1 MALSIYILNRF
12 WYLTSLRERV
22 SICIL
27 HEGRQCPFFFTAT
40 FLALHGMM
48 AYRKVC
54 LMNEWTLVGQ
64 LASKVIQLWSSFATL
79 MLMQS
84 LQMIPFK
91 NLRQDKSIES
101 VLLQNITVII
111 GNFTCHRKLAV
122 IYQLSR
128 TWSCLIRWKITK
140 WYKSTVCH
148 YNMHSLLF
156 FLTTAEFSKVL
167 TYLNVNYLTSKTGIW
182 VTCFHVELELIYIII
197 FVC

>member
-12 WYLTSLRERV
+12 WYLTSLRAYV

-40 FLALHGMM
+40 FLALHGKQ

-54 LMNEWTLVGQ
+54 LMNEWTLIGQ

-91 NLRQDKSIES
+91 ILRQEKSIES
-101 VLLQNITVII
+101 VLLQNVTVII
-111 GNFTCHRKLAV
+111 GNFTCHRKLAI

-128 TWSCLIRWKITK
+128 TWSCLIRWKISTK
-140 WYKSTVCH
+140 RYKSTLCH
-148 YNMHSLLF
+148 YNMHFFFFFF
-156 FLTTAEFSKVL
+156 FLPR
-167 TYLNVNYLTSKTGIW
+167 LNSAKL
-182 VTCFHVELELIYIII
+182 
-197 FVC
+197 